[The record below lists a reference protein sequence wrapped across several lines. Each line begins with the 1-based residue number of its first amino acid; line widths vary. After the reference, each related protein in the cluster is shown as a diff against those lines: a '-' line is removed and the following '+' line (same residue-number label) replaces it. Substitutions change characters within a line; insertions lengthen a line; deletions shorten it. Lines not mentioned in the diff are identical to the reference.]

1 MSNRLLLRTFY
12 ENDMLNHFTITKVTL
27 FRGKEEG
34 WGEEGLKGVN
44 IVPPLHQL
52 SCPSEGGQLIS

>member
-1 MSNRLLLRTFY
+1 MSETFY
-12 ENDMLNHFTITKVTL
+12 ENDMLNHFTITRVTL

-44 IVPPLHQL
+44 IVPPPPGPIVFSIRAWSTYIMTL
-52 SCPSEGGQLIS
+52 

>member
-1 MSNRLLLRTFY
+1 MSGTFY
-12 ENDMLNHFTITKVTL
+12 ENDMLNHFTITRVTL

-44 IVPPLHQL
+44 IVPPPAPIL
-52 SCPSEGGQLIS
+52 SSPSERGQLIS

>member
-1 MSNRLLLRTFY
+1 MSWTFY
-12 ENDMLNHFTITKVTL
+12 ENDMLNHFTITRVTL

-44 IVPPLHQL
+44 IVPPPPLHQL
-52 SCPSEGGQLIS
+52 SSPSERGQLIS

>member
-1 MSNRLLLRTFY
+1 MLRTFY